1 MSRNAGNPPAE
12 SAPPALSAYLD
23 ALASTAP
30 APGGGSAAG
39 LAGAMAAALVSMVAR
54 FTVGRPKYAAVEA
67 QIMAA
72 LNEAE
77 QARARLL
84 ELMSADERAY
94 LAYDAARRLPR
105 TTDDERRARSR
116 AMQEALRGA
125 AAPPLAMAATC
136 RRVLELAGIVAEHG
150 NPALA
155 SDAGVAALLAEAA
168 LHASAI
174 NVRVNLAQIRDP
186 SFVSQTEAELQRLL
200 ERAPSLKEEVLAVA
214 ARRAG
219 MAGG

>member
-1 MSRNAGNPPAE
+1 MARDADSSPAAA
-12 SAPPALSAYLD
+12 APPALSAYLD

-30 APGGGSAAG
+30 APGGGSAAA

-54 FTVGRPKYAAVEA
+54 FTVGRPKYAAAEA
-67 QIMAA
+67 QMAA
-72 LNEAE
+72 ALEEAE
-77 QARARLL
+77 AARARLL
-84 ELMSADERAY
+84 ELMVADERAY

-105 TTDDERRARSR
+105 TTDDERRARAQ

-125 AAPPLAMAATC
+125 AAPPLAMAGAC
-136 RRVLELAGIVAEHG
+136 RRVLELAGIAAEHG

-168 LHASAI
+168 LQASAI
-174 NVRVNLAQIRDP
+174 NVRVNLAQIRDAA
-186 SFVSQTEAELQRLL
+186 FVSQTEAELYRLL
-200 ERAPSLKEEVLAVA
+200 ERAPSLKEEILALA
-214 ARRAG
+214 GKRAG